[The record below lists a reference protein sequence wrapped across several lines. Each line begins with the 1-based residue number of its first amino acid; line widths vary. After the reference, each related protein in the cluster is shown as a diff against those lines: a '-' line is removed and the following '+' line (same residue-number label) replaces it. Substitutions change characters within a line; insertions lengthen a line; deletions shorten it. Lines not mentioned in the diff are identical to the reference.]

1 MGKLDV
7 SLLRYLTH
15 EDLRALTAVEMGMKN
30 HEIVPV
36 SLVASIANLKHGG
49 CHKVLREL
57 GKHRLVCYEKSKM
70 AAGYRLTNKGY
81 DYLALRVLAAR
92 DVVSSV
98 GNQIGVGKESDIY
111 IVASDDSQLALKLHR
126 LGRTCFRQLKN
137 KRDYH
142 KHRKNVSWLYLSR
155 LSAMK
160 EFAYMKAL
168 YDRGF
173 PVPKPID
180 FNRHAVIMELLNAY
194 PLHQIHE
201 LDDPESV
208 YRELMDLI
216 VMLANHGL
224 IHGDFNEFNIMLDAE
239 DGITMI
245 DFPQMVSTSHKN
257 AKYYFDRDV
266 ECVRSFFMKRFGFV
280 CDFVPDF
287 DEDVHRESTL
297 DKEVSAS
304 GFTKKDEL
312 ELEEFEDQF
321 RHQPGDENIVE
332 NNDTEDSSSSDE
344 SEILEETEED
354 AHNESMKSNKDESQ
368 QIKESIGRTE
378 NPSDGKSEF
387 TNICLPKSVNANND
401 VAEFDSEEFNLK
413 DLSLANRSLRP
424 FRTEDSRQHTHLHVI
439 KAQRGTMSGVTSTTS
454 VSQEQIRQRVRN
466 ALSKEKKA
474 AMHRRLVKGE
484 TAMVTKQ
491 QRELKQDIKTGCEV
505 SDWFG

>member
-81 DYLALRVLAAR
+81 DYLALRVLTTR
-92 DVVSSV
+92 DVVSHV

-111 IVASDDSQLALKLHR
+111 IVASEDTQLALKLHR
-126 LGRTCFRQLKN
+126 LGRTCFRQIKN

-142 KHRKNVSWLYLSR
+142 KHRKNVSWLYLAR
-155 LSAMK
+155 LSAQK

-173 PVPKPID
+173 PVPKPVD

-194 PLHQIHE
+194 PLQQIHE
-201 LDDPESV
+201 LDDPETT
-208 YRELMDLI
+208 YKELMDLI
-216 VMLANHGL
+216 VMLGNHGL
-224 IHGDFNEFNIMLDAE
+224 IHGDFNEFNIMLDAQ

-266 ECVRSFFMKRFGFV
+266 ECIRSFFMKRFGIV
-280 CDFVPDF
+280 GEYIPDF
-287 DEDVHRESTL
+287 EKSIHRESTL
-297 DKEVSAS
+297 DKEVAAS
-304 GFTKKDEL
+304 GFSKQNET
-312 ELEEFEDQF
+312 ELEEHEIHF
-321 RHQPGDENIVE
+321 RHQPEEDEDIE
-332 NNDTEDSSSSDE
+332 NNFSSDGSEKEDTSDDQEESDEKEADLIAENDVVNRNENPFSNDTELTKIASVS
-344 SEILEETEED
+344 
-354 AHNESMKSNKDESQ
+354 A
-368 QIKESIGRTE
+368 
-378 NPSDGKSEF
+378 DGVD
-387 TNICLPKSVNANND
+387 LND
-401 VAEFDSEEFNLK
+401 VDELDLE
-413 DLSLANRSLRP
+413 DLSLANRSYRP
-424 FRTEDSRQHTHLHVI
+424 FRTEDSHQHTNLHVK
-439 KAQRGTMSGVTSTTS
+439 KALRGPGSGVTSTTS
-454 VSQEQIRQRVRN
+454 VSQEQIRQRVRS
-466 ALSKEKKA
+466 AISKEKKI
-474 AMHRRLVKGE
+474 AMHRRLAKGE
-484 TAMVTKQ
+484 SSLITKQ
-491 QRELKQDIKTGCEV
+491 RRELKQDIETGHDV